1 MDKNVSITQEDLVVK
16 KKRTGVFRYSFW
28 LFAML
33 IMGFVMVYP
42 FIFSLL
48 GSLMRA
54 DDFGQNLG
62 VLLPEP
68 AIPLYLRN
76 ITRALRSSGL
86 PPLINTIARTSWYTV
101 LICLKALLMGYV
113 MARYEFKLKSTL
125 FIIIICS
132 QVIPMILTLL
142 PTFVM
147 AANIP
152 LVGGNDIMGQ
162 GGRGLINSR
171 AMLFLPLSWN
181 YLIWV
186 FLMMQSL
193 KGLPKDFEEA
203 AEIDGSAFLPMIFK
217 IVLPMQLPILAVIAV
232 NVALFT
238 WNDWL
243 TPFLYINNP
252 MRSTLP
258 AWVGQLTARLQEFGD
273 RDYPRVFGLGT
284 MATLPPFFIFLFLQK
299 YILQGIASAGI
310 KG

>member
-1 MDKNVSITQEDLVVK
+1 MANTTITRRNLIVDK
-16 KKRTGVFRYSFW
+16 KKVNVLGYSVW
-28 LFAML
+28 LFFMVIIGF
-33 IMGFVMVYP
+33 IMTYP
-42 FIFSLL
+42 FVFSFL

-62 VLLPEP
+62 VIIPEP
-68 AIPLYLRN
+68 IIPLYLRN
-76 ITRALRSSGL
+76 LTLALRRTGL
-86 PPLINTIARTSWYTV
+86 PPLLNTIARTTWYTV
-101 LICLKALLMGYV
+101 IICLKALLMGYV
-113 MARYEFKLKSTL
+113 MARYEFKLKNTL
-125 FIIIICS
+125 FILIISS
-132 QVIPMILTLL
+132 QVIPGILTLL

-147 AANIP
+147 ASNIP

-171 AMLFLPLSWN
+171 AMLYLPLSWN

-193 KGLPKDFEEA
+193 KGLPPDFEEA
-203 AEIDGSAFLPMIFK
+203 AEIDGASFMHIIFK

-243 TPFLYINNP
+243 TPFLYISDP

-273 RDYPRVFGLGT
+273 RNYPRVFGLGT